1 MSFLKQILKPFV
13 EFDEDIQKRE
23 EAKQNAS
30 PSPSQK
36 PVERIQE
43 IPLPYNES
51 THPLINEVKKEQSK
65 ADVIPTYSPT
75 GTLDK
80 PLPEHVEY
88 FEKLIDHA
96 NANNPAF
103 TGADYKEFIENK
115 LDIDDIADESLKYR
129 TAYNILKGSGLTKA
143 KLLQTGH
150 QYLDLIGRDLNNFQ
164 GAQGM
169 KYRKEIGPKEEEIEK
184 KAIELQALQQKIN
197 QLKGDI
203 NSLTQEVNV
212 AREKMNTARSSF
224 LLAGEMKQK
233 EIAGELKKIDQ
244 YFDR

>member
-13 EFDEDIQKRE
+13 EFDEDIQKKDE
-23 EAKQNAS
+23 EKGNAS
-30 PSPSQK
+30 PPSQQS
-36 PVERIQE
+36 PERVHD

-51 THPLINEVKKEQSK
+51 THPLIDAVKMEKSNV
-65 ADVIPTYSPT
+65 DVIPTYSPT

-80 PLPEHVEY
+80 PLPEHIEY
-88 FEKLIDHA
+88 FEKLIEHA

-115 LDIDDIADESLKYR
+115 LDIDDITDEGIKYR

-143 KLLQTGH
+143 KLLQTGNL
-150 QYLDLIGRDLNNFQ
+150 YVDLIGRDLNNFQ
-164 GAQGM
+164 GAQAM

-184 KAIELQALQQKIN
+184 KAGELKALLEKVN
-197 QLKGDI
+197 KLKGEI

-224 LLAGEMKQK
+224 LLAGELKQK
-233 EIAGELKKIDQ
+233 EIAAELNKIDQ